1 MAKQPKITL
10 AARILLLKE
19 HLETLR
25 NDERDA
31 GIEAHQAFED
41 VKANLEFEIS
51 GAAGL
56 PTAEKPDWDKLRSR
70 MWQTHAIHAYIKGQI
85 SELRDQIKLLES

>member
-1 MAKQPKITL
+1 MAKPKITL

-31 GIEAHQAFED
+31 AIEAHQAFDE
-41 VKANLEFEIS
+41 VRANLEFEIS

-70 MWQTHAIHAYIKGQI
+70 MWKSHAIHAYIQGQI
-85 SELRDQIKLLES
+85 DALRNQIKTLEG

>member
-41 VKANLEFEIS
+41 VREALKSE
-51 GAAGL
+51 
-56 PTAEKPDWDKLRSR
+56 TADGRAVDWDPLRSR
-70 MWQTHAIHAYIKGQI
+70 MWRSYAIHNHIKGQI
-85 SELRDQIKLLES
+85 DALRRQIELLES

>member
-1 MAKQPKITL
+1 MAKPKITL

-31 GIEAHQAFED
+31 GIEAHKAFED
-41 VKANLEFEIS
+41 VREALKAETTDGKAI
-51 GAAGL
+51 
-56 PTAEKPDWDKLRSR
+56 DWDPLRSR
-70 MWQTHAIHAYIKGQI
+70 MWKFHAVHAYIQGQI
-85 SELRDQIKLLES
+85 DALRNEIKLLES